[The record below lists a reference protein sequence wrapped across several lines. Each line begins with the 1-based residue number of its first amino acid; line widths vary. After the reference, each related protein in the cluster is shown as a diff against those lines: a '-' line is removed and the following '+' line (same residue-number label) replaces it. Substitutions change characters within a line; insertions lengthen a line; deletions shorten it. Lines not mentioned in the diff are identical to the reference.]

1 MLEPFLPSLFLFN
14 LPSDLPSFYATFIPS
29 FLYLSFLRP
38 FIHPYFFP
46 SMLFF
51 VLPLCLDFILIS
63 FFPSLCFSSFRLP
76 SLFFS
81 LPSFPPHPSVH
92 ILPLHHA
99 SFTLLVLPCHQSFLL
114 AFLPSSLLYH
124 SSPSFLFPLFPSIHV
139 PSRRPLFLLAVLL
152 PFPSASLPFFLHP
165 RLPCFSSFEPSFL
178 PFSFGSLLDSC
189 VSFPPLLLFKICKLV
204 AS

>member
-1 MLEPFLPSLFLFN
+1 MQ
-14 LPSDLPSFYATFIPS
+14 PS
-29 FLYLSFLRP
+29 FLLSS
-38 FIHPYFFP
+38 FFP
-46 SMLFF
+46 HLVPS
-51 VLPLCLDFILIS
+51 VLLSILTSFHPCFSFYFRCASIS
-63 FFPSLCFSSFRLP
+63 SLFPSLCFSSFRLP

-139 PSRRPLFLLAVLL
+139 PSRRPLFLLVVLL